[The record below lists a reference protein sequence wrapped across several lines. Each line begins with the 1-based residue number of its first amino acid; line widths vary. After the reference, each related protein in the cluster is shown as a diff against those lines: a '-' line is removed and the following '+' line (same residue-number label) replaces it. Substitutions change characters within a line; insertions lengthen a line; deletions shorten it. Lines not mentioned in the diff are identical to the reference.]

1 MGICTASPV
10 EAGRVCDPKG
20 ILKMPFVERT
30 NSPCFLKG
38 FLSGLVSKSRLLR
51 HQVSETTGFM
61 GSNYNGYI
69 DIVGA
74 EFDKR
79 ITSGG
84 TTEHNNS
91 FKMATGNLLQHLVLF
106 TEMKSNGIQDS
117 LSKRYWGQ
125 DVPRQTRRLIC
136 CTQIQILQ
144 SQREDTIKISLK

>member
-1 MGICTASPV
+1 M
-10 EAGRVCDPKG
+10 
-20 ILKMPFVERT
+20 
-30 NSPCFLKG
+30 
-38 FLSGLVSKSRLLR
+38 LR

-91 FKMATGNLLQHLVLF
+91 FKMETGNLLQHLVLF

-117 LSKRYWGQ
+117 LSKRVIG
-125 DVPRQTRRLIC
+125 DKMFRGRQGA
-136 CTQIQILQ
+136 
-144 SQREDTIKISLK
+144 